1 MNPYKQKTKQI
12 GILKMDVFDLNTSG
26 NPYLRRMVTQ
36 AELLIY
42 GISTAMLH
50 MFYMGHHSK
59 LW

>member
-12 GILKMDVFDLNTSG
+12 RILKIDVFDLNTSG
-26 NPYLRRMVTQ
+26 NPYLRRMVTE

-50 MFYMGHHSK
+50 MLYMGHHSK